1 MTMAKFF
8 KQLLC
13 AVFGALLLSTAL
25 PSLAQDNFPSKPIK
39 WIVPYPPGGIP
50 DRLARAYAS
59 RLAQAWGQPV
69 VVENKPGAN
78 SLIGGRA
85 LGEEPA
91 DGYTMLMI
99 TSVVAVGRALY
110 PASSWPAHPLDVFA
124 PVSSMIKLTNVV
136 VVPAASPY
144 KTMADLIAASKA
156 AKDPVQYGIPSLGSS
171 VHLGMELFAERSAM
185 KVAGVPYKGG
195 PDLATNLVGGHIGL
209 AADNLTNSLPYI
221 RAGKLRALMV
231 MSPQRNAVIPDVPST
246 TDAGYGDFE
255 SSSWQGVAVKV
266 GTPKPI
272 VDKISREIGRISK
285 MPEVRKLFEE
295 QGDMVV
301 SSTPE
306 EFAALIQRESSTMT
320 AVIKRLNI
328 TSQ

>member
-1 MTMAKFF
+1 MMAKLL
-8 KQLLC
+8 KHLLC
-13 AVFGALLLSTAL
+13 AVFGALLLVAAL
-25 PSLAQDNFPSKPIK
+25 PASAQDNYPSKPIK

-50 DRLARAYAS
+50 DRLARAYAI

-78 SLIGGRA
+78 SLIGGKA

-91 DGYTMLMI
+91 DGYTLLMI
-99 TSVVAVGRALY
+99 TSVVAVGHTLY
-110 PASSWPAHPLDVFA
+110 PTASWPAHPLDVFA

-136 VVPAASPY
+136 VVPADSPY
-144 KTMADLIAASKA
+144 KSMADLIAASKA
-156 AKDPVQYGIPSLGSS
+156 AKDPVQYGVPSLGSS
-171 VHLGMELFAERSAM
+171 VHLGMELLAQRTAM

-195 PDLATNLVGGHIGL
+195 PDLAMNLIGGHIGL
-209 AADNLTNSLPYI
+209 GADNLTNSLPHI
-221 RAGKLRALMV
+221 RSGKLRALMV
-231 MSPQRNAVIPDVPST
+231 MSPQRNPVIPDVPST
-246 TDAGYGDFE
+246 TDVGYGDFE

-272 VDKISREIGRISK
+272 VDKLSREIVRISK
-285 MPEVRKLFEE
+285 LPEVRKLFEE
-295 QGDMVV
+295 QGDQLV

-306 EFAALIQRESSTMT
+306 EFAALIRHEAGTMT
-320 AVIKRLNI
+320 AVLKRLNI